1 MVQQQPERSKM
12 RTFTYPAVF
21 EPGDEAGIVVTF
33 PDIPEAI
40 TQGDT
45 EVDARNMAA
54 EVLGLALLL
63 YLSAHR
69 PLPVASTAEP
79 GHVLVTAEPEL
90 AAKIAVIEAF
100 REAGISKTD
109 LAARLGKDE
118 REIRRIL
125 DPGRAT
131 KMPAL
136 VSALSALGRR
146 FVIGVEAA

>member
-1 MVQQQPERSKM
+1 MQTKEGTL

-21 EPGDEAGIVVTF
+21 EPGDEAGIVITF

-40 TQGDT
+40 TQGVD
-45 EVDARNMAA
+45 ESDARAMAA
-54 EVLGLALLL
+54 EVLGLTLLL
-63 YLSAHR
+63 YLSTQR
-69 PLPVASTAEP
+69 TLPVASAVEP
-79 GHVLVTAEPEL
+79 GQVLVTAEAEL

-100 REAGISKTD
+100 RDAGISKTD
-109 LAARLGKDE
+109 LATRLGKDE

-125 DPGRAT
+125 DPDHAT

-136 VSALSALGRR
+136 VAALSALGRR